1 LQEVKYF
8 TLKYLCCHLAKVAAN
23 SNVNQ
28 MRPKNLTIIFGPS
41 LFGTLE
47 VNKPESPNQPGLQI
61 AIIELLIANC
71 QFLFR
76 RNNSELQVK

>member
-1 LQEVKYF
+1 LPEVKYF

-28 MRPKNLTIIFGPS
+28 MRPKNLAIIFGPS
-41 LFGTLE
+41 LYGTLDL
-47 VNKPESPNQPGLQI
+47 KSPNQPRLQI
-61 AIIELLIANC
+61 AIIEIMIANC

-76 RNNSELQVK
+76 RNNSEVQVK